1 LTNIAWNIP
10 TKCDPTNTRDA
21 QASGE
26 FDDWWFLTVIEP
38 ARALAPAPP
47 YRLGDDMN
55 GVRERQQFGRT
66 AIAAAAAM
74 VAMGAA
80 AGARAQ
86 QAASPQEPGD
96 GIVTVQVT
104 GVRAALEQSLRQK
117 RGADAVVEV
126 VTAEDIGKMPDKNV
140 ADAIQRLPGV
150 NTQSSAGGEGGF
162 GENDRVSLRGTS
174 PSLQQ
179 TLFNG
184 HAISTG
190 DWFVLNQVGGNVGR
204 SSSFSLLPSEL
215 VGSVVVQKSPT
226 ANLVEGGVSGAIDVI
241 TRRPLDFHQ
250 QLTVEGSVQANYNDL
265 SKKTEPQVS
274 ALVSWKNDQHTA
286 GVLLQAFSEK
296 QGVRRDGQEILG
308 YSPILASSAAAKANP
323 SLAGVMVPTFIGAS
337 LFEQV
342 KKRTGG
348 AFDLEARPAR
358 GTSVDLNGF
367 YSKLQAGHQNT
378 NWLAAPANS
387 INSSNLIPQSPVVRS
402 NTLVAAGFASN
413 SGEVDNIYRPDAG
426 GESWYLDLNGK
437 WRASDDLTFSGKIG
451 RTHGIGW
458 DRGDVYYQ
466 NNVDGGMVY
475 ALNGMTPASVSYPGG
490 NTASPGS
497 TAWAGGGEAQS
508 VDKENYGQL
517 DGEWRVGGVVET
529 VRFGTRVTD
538 HQRTAEH
545 PLETRPGALGFS
557 NPGPAW
563 SGQMYPSDFAS
574 NLGGN
579 LSSNYFKYDGAAL
592 GAWGAVPGNRL
603 LDYTVRHN
611 WTDEFRV
618 GEKTAALYAMAEFG
632 GDRWSG
638 NAGVRAI
645 QTRQATVVNLAGGP
659 NPVKGSAFGDYTPTT
674 FERTYRD
681 YLPSVNLKYDARS
694 DLVLRTGLAKTMARP
709 DYSALGGSVS
719 LNDDALS
726 GSGGN
731 VNLDPVRSTNFDL
744 SAEWYFAP
752 RSLLSAGLFYMD
764 LNSIVAQGTSTGTYY
779 NNKRG
784 TQTAYQITSPYN
796 TSGKNKGMELSYQQP
811 LFGSFGMLAN
821 YTYADGKLDDG
832 GELLNSSKDTYNVTG
847 YFENE
852 RFSARLAYNY
862 RSAYKAGVDRGAS
875 QHVAGMPS
883 LAASVNVKLTEQL
896 TLTFDALNLTNETIK
911 MYAENLDRP
920 RAFYSNGRTF
930 YAGLRIKL

>member
-1 LTNIAWNIP
+1 
-10 TKCDPTNTRDA
+10 
-21 QASGE
+21 
-26 FDDWWFLTVIEP
+26 
-38 ARALAPAPP
+38 
-47 YRLGDDMN
+47 MN
-55 GVRERQQFGRT
+55 ELKGRQKFERT
-66 AIAAAAAM
+66 AIAAAVGVLALGIAAQ
-74 VAMGAA
+74 AQ
-80 AGARAQ
+80 AQ
-86 QAASPQEPGD
+86 QAQDSGEAP
-96 GIVTVQVT
+96 TVVVT

-190 DWFVLNQVGGNVGR
+190 DWFVLNQIGGSVGR

-215 VGSVVVQKSPT
+215 VGSVVVQKSAT

-241 TRRPLDFHQ
+241 TRRPLDFRQ

-274 ALVSWKNDQHTA
+274 ALVSWKNDQNTA
-286 GVLLQAFSEK
+286 GVLLQGFSEK

-308 YSPILASSAAAKANP
+308 YTPISAASAAAQANP
-323 SLAGVMVPTFIGAS
+323 SLAGVVVPTFIGAS
-337 LFEQV
+337 LFEQT
-342 KKRTGG
+342 KKRSGG
-348 AFDLEARPAR
+348 AFDLQAKPSRDA
-358 GTSVDLNGF
+358 SVDLNGF
-367 YSKLQAGHQNT
+367 YSKLEAGHQNT

-387 INSSNLIPQSPVVRS
+387 INSSNLIPQNPVVRN
-402 NTLVAAGFASN
+402 NTLLAAGFSSN

-426 GESWYLDLNGK
+426 GESWYLDLDGK
-437 WRASDDLTFSGKIG
+437 LRVTSDLTLSGKVG
-451 RTHGIGW
+451 KTHGIGW
-458 DRGDVYYQ
+458 DHSDVYYQ

-475 ALNGMTPASVSYPGG
+475 ALNGMSPASVSYPGG
-490 NTASPGS
+490 TTNRPGS

-508 VDKENYGQL
+508 VDQEKYAQA
-517 DGEWRVGGVVET
+517 DGEWRLHDGMVEA
-529 VRFGTRVTD
+529 VRFGVRATD
-538 HQRTAEH
+538 HHRTAEH
-545 PLETRPGALGFS
+545 PLETRPGPLGFS

-603 LDYTVRHN
+603 LDYTLRHN
-611 WTDEFRV
+611 WTDEFSV
-618 GEKTAALYAMAEFG
+618 GEKTAALYAMADLAG
-632 GDRWSG
+632 AGWSG

-645 QTRQATVVNLAGGP
+645 RTHQTTIVNLAGGP
-659 NPVKGSAFGDYTPTT
+659 NPIKGSAFGDYTPTT
-674 FERTYRD
+674 FERTYYD
-681 YLPSVNLKYDARS
+681 YLPSANLKFDVRP
-694 DLVLRTGLAKTMARP
+694 DLVLRASAAKTMARP

-731 VNLDPVRSTNFDL
+731 VNLDPVRSTNVDFT
-744 SAEWYFAP
+744 AEWYFAP
-752 RSLLSAGLFYMD
+752 KSLLSAALFYMD
-764 LNSIVAQGTSTGTYY
+764 LKSIVAQGTSTGTYY

-784 TQTAYQITSPYN
+784 TQTAYQITSPFN
-796 TSGKNKGMELSYQQP
+796 TSGKNKGVELSYQQP
-811 LFGSFGMLAN
+811 VWNDFGVLAN

-832 GELLNSSKDTYNVTG
+832 GELLNSSKDTWNLTG
-847 YFENE
+847 YYENS

-862 RSAYKAGVDRGAS
+862 RSSYKAGVDRGAS

-911 MYAENLDRP
+911 MYAENTDRP

-930 YAGLRIKL
+930 YVGLRAKL

>member
-1 LTNIAWNIP
+1 MNESMARQMH
-10 TKCDPTNTRDA
+10 TK
-21 QASGE
+21 
-26 FDDWWFLTVIEP
+26 
-38 ARALAPAPP
+38 
-47 YRLGDDMN
+47 
-55 GVRERQQFGRT
+55 T
-66 AIAAAAAM
+66 AIAAA
-74 VAMGAA
+74 VTILTMGTALQA
-80 AGARAQ
+80 QAQ
-86 QAASPQEPGD
+86 QAEQQ
-96 GIVTVQVT
+96 IVVVT

-117 RGADAVVEV
+117 RDADAVVDV

-190 DWFVLNQVGGNVGR
+190 DWFLLNQIGGNVGR

-215 VGSVVVQKSPT
+215 VGSVVVQKSAT
-226 ANLVEGGVSGAIDVI
+226 ADLVEGGVSGAINVI
-241 TRRPLDFHQ
+241 TRRPLDFRQ

-265 SKKTEPQVS
+265 AGKIQPQLS
-274 ALVSWKNDQHTA
+274 ALMNWKNADNSA

-296 QGVRRDGQEILG
+296 SSVRRDGQEILG
-308 YSPILASSAAAKANP
+308 YTPISPTSAAAVANP
-323 SLAGVMVPTFIGAS
+323 ALAGVIVPTFIGAS

-348 AFDLEARPAR
+348 AFDVELRPSRAL
-358 GTSVDLNGF
+358 SLDLNGF
-367 YSKLQAGHQNT
+367 YSKLEAPHQNT

-387 INSSNLIPQSPVVRS
+387 INGSNLVPLSSTVRN
-402 NTLVAAGFASN
+402 NTLVAAAFASN

-426 GESWYLDLNGK
+426 GESWYVDFNGK
-437 WRASDDLTFSGKIG
+437 LRVNDDLTVSGKLG
-451 RTHGIGW
+451 TTHGVGY
-458 DRGDVYYQ
+458 DRKDVYYQ
-466 NNVDGGMVY
+466 NNVNGGMTY
-475 ALNGMTPASVSYPGG
+475 ALNGLSPAAVSYPGG
-490 NTASPGS
+490 NTTTPGS

-508 VDKENYGQL
+508 VDKEQYGQV
-517 DGEWRVGGVVET
+517 DADWRMHDSLLT
-529 VRFGTRVTD
+529 SIKFGARLTD
-538 HQRTAEH
+538 HHRSAEH

-574 NLGGN
+574 NLGGG

-611 WTDEFRV
+611 WTDEFQV
-618 GEKTAALYAMAEFG
+618 AEKTAALYAMASLG
-632 GDRWSG
+632 GDGWSG
-638 NAGVRAI
+638 NVGLRAI
-645 QTRQATVVNLAGGP
+645 QTRQSTIVNLAGGLAP
-659 NPVKGSAFGDYTPTT
+659 ITGSAFGAYTPTT

-681 YLPSVNLKYDARS
+681 YLPSANVKFDVRP
-694 DLVLRTGLAKTMARP
+694 DLVVRGAVARTIARP

-731 VNLDPVRSTNFDL
+731 VNLDPVRSTNYDL

-752 RSLLSAGLFYMD
+752 KALLSAGLFYMD
-764 LNSIVAQGTSTGTYY
+764 LRSIVAQGTASGTYY

-784 TQTAYQITSPYN
+784 AQTVYQITSPYN
-796 TSGKNKGMELSYQQP
+796 TSGSNKGAELSYQQP
-811 LFGSFGMLAN
+811 LWGNFGALVN

-832 GELLNSSKDTYNVTG
+832 GELLNSSRNTYNLTG
-847 YFENE
+847 YFEND
-852 RFSARLAYNY
+852 RLSARLAYNF

-875 QHVAGMPS
+875 QHVDGSPS
-883 LAASVNVKLTEQL
+883 LAASLNFKLSERL
-896 TLTFDALNLTNETIK
+896 TLTFDALNLTNETIS
-911 MYAENLDRP
+911 MYAENSDRP

-930 YAGLRIKL
+930 YLGLRAKL

>member
-1 LTNIAWNIP
+1 
-10 TKCDPTNTRDA
+10 
-21 QASGE
+21 
-26 FDDWWFLTVIEP
+26 
-38 ARALAPAPP
+38 
-47 YRLGDDMN
+47 MN
-55 GVRERQQFGRT
+55 KLMGRQQFTRT
-66 AIAAAAAM
+66 GIAAAASM
-74 VAMGAA
+74 LAMGIAH
-80 AGARAQ
+80 AQ
-86 QAASPQEPGD
+86 QAPEPG
-96 GIVTVQVT
+96 GEQTVIVT

-117 RGADAVVEV
+117 RGADSVVEV

-215 VGSVVVQKSPT
+215 VGSVVVQKSAT

-241 TRRPLDFHQ
+241 TRHPLDFRQ
-250 QLTVEGSVQANYNDL
+250 PLTVEGAIQANYNDL

-274 ALVSWKNDQHTA
+274 ALVSWKNGQGTA
-286 GVLLQAFSEK
+286 GVLLQGFSEK
-296 QGVRRDGQEILG
+296 QAVRRDGQEILG
-308 YSPILASSAAAKANP
+308 YTPVSASSAAARATS
-323 SLAGVMVPTFIGAS
+323 SLAGVLVPTFIGAS
-337 LFEQV
+337 LFEQT
-342 KKRTGG
+342 KKRSGG
-348 AFDLEARPAR
+348 AFDLEAKPSRDA
-358 GTSVDLNGF
+358 SVDLNGF
-367 YSKLQAGHQNT
+367 YSKLEAGHQNT

-387 INSSNLIPQSPVVRS
+387 INSSNLVPQNPVIRN
-402 NTLVAAGFASN
+402 NTLVSAAFASN

-426 GESWYLDLNGK
+426 GESWYLDLDGK
-437 WRASDDLTFSGKIG
+437 LRVTGDLALTGKAG
-451 RTHGIGW
+451 KTHGIGW
-458 DRGDVYYQ
+458 DHADVYYQ

-475 ALNGMTPASVSYPGG
+475 ALNGMSPASVSYPGG
-490 NTASPGS
+490 TTTRPGS

-508 VDKENYGQL
+508 VDQERYAQL
-517 DGEWRVGGVVET
+517 DADWRLHDSMVEAI
-529 VRFGTRVTD
+529 RFGVRATD
-538 HQRTAEH
+538 HRRTAEH

-579 LSSNYFKYDGAAL
+579 LSANYFKYDGAAL

-611 WTDEFRV
+611 WTDEFSV
-618 GEKTAALYAMAEFG
+618 GEKTAAVYGMADFG
-632 GDRWSG
+632 GDGWSG

-645 QTRQATVVNLAGGP
+645 RTHQTSIVNLGGGP

-674 FERTYRD
+674 FERTYYD
-681 YLPSVNLKYDARS
+681 YLPSANLKFDVRP
-694 DLVLRTGLAKTMARP
+694 DLVLRTSAARTMARP

-731 VNLDPVRSTNFDL
+731 VNLDPVRSTNVDVT
-744 SAEWYFAP
+744 AEWYFAP
-752 RSLLSAGLFYMD
+752 KSLLSAALFYMD
-764 LNSIVAQGTSTGTYY
+764 LRSIVAQGTSTGTYY

-784 TQTAYQITSPYN
+784 TQAAYQITSPYN
-796 TSGKNKGMELSYQQP
+796 TSGKNRGVELSWQQP
-811 LFGSFGMLAN
+811 VWNDFGVLAN
-821 YTYADGKLDDG
+821 YTYADGQLDDG
-832 GELLNSSKDTYNVTG
+832 GELLNSSKDTYNLTG
-847 YFENE
+847 YYENA
-852 RFSARLAYNY
+852 RFSARLAYSY
-862 RSAYKAGVDRGAS
+862 RSSYKAGVDRGAS

-883 LAASVNVKLTEQL
+883 LAASVNVRLTDQL

-911 MYAENLDRP
+911 MYAENTDRP

-930 YAGLRIKL
+930 YIGLRAKL

>member
-1 LTNIAWNIP
+1 
-10 TKCDPTNTRDA
+10 
-21 QASGE
+21 
-26 FDDWWFLTVIEP
+26 
-38 ARALAPAPP
+38 
-47 YRLGDDMN
+47 MN
-55 GVRERQQFGRT
+55 EMMARQQYTRT
-66 AIAAAAAM
+66 AIAAA
-74 VAMGAA
+74 VAVLMMGGQAQA
-80 AGARAQ
+80 QESAGAPAEPM
-86 QAASPQEPGD
+86 QA
-96 GIVTVQVT
+96 VVVT

-117 RGADAVVEV
+117 RDADAVVDV

-190 DWFVLNQVGGNVGR
+190 DWFVLNQFGGSVGR

-226 ANLVEGGVSGAIDVI
+226 ADLVEGGVSGAINVI
-241 TRRPLDFHQ
+241 TRRPLDLRKA
-250 QLTVEGSVQANYNDL
+250 LTVEGSVQANYNDL
-265 SKKTEPQVS
+265 SKKTEPQLS
-274 ALVSWKNDQHTA
+274 ALFAWKNPANTA
-286 GVLLQAFSEK
+286 GVLFQAFSEK
-296 QGVRRDGQEILG
+296 SAVRRDGQEILG
-308 YSPILASSAAAKANP
+308 YSQISATSAAAKANP
-323 SLAGVMVPTFIGAS
+323 ALAGVAVPTFIGAS
-337 LFEQV
+337 LFEQT

-348 AFDLEARPAR
+348 AFDLEARLSPDL
-358 GTSVDLNGF
+358 GIDLNGF
-367 YSKLQAGHQNT
+367 YSKLEAPHQNT

-387 INSSNLIPQSPVVRS
+387 INGANQIPANAVIRN
-402 NTLVAAGFASN
+402 NTLVSASFPIN
-413 SGEVDNIYRPDAG
+413 SGEVDNIYRPGAG

-437 WRASDDLTFSGKIG
+437 FRATSDLTFTGKIG
-451 RTHGIGW
+451 RTYGIGY
-458 DRGDVYYQ
+458 DRDDVYYQ
-466 NNVDGGMVY
+466 NNVNGGMTY
-475 ALNGMTPASVSYPGG
+475 ALNGMSPASVSYPGG
-490 NTASPGS
+490 STTVPGS

-508 VDKENYGQL
+508 VDKEKYGQI
-517 DGEWRVGGVVET
+517 DGAWRMRDSMVESIKFGA
-529 VRFGTRVTD
+529 RFTD

-545 PLETRPGALGFS
+545 PLETRPGPLGFS

-563 SGQMYPSDFAS
+563 TGQMYPSDFAS
-574 NLGGN
+574 NLGGG

-603 LDYTVRHN
+603 LDFTLRHN
-611 WTDEFRV
+611 WTDEFKV
-618 GEKTAALYAMAEFG
+618 KEKTSAVYGMADFS
-632 GDRWSG
+632 GDGWRG
-638 NAGVRAI
+638 NVGVRAI
-645 QTRQATVVNLAGGP
+645 QTRQTTVVNLAGGP
-659 NPVKGSAFGDYTPTT
+659 APITGSAFGAYTPTT

-681 YLPSVNLKYDARS
+681 YLPSANLKFDVRP
-694 DLVLRTGLAKTMARP
+694 DLVVRTALAKTISRP

-752 RSLLSAGLFYMD
+752 KALLSAGLFYMD

-784 TQTAYQITSPYN
+784 VQTVYQITSPYN
-796 TSGKNKGMELSYQQP
+796 TSGTNKGVELSYQQP
-811 LFGSFGMLAN
+811 LATNFGVLAN

-832 GELLNSSKDTYNVTG
+832 GELLNSSRNTYNLTG

-852 RFSARLAYNY
+852 RFSARLAYSY

-875 QHVAGMPS
+875 QHVDAMPS
-883 LAASVNVKLTEQL
+883 LAASLNFKLTEQL

-911 MYAENLDRP
+911 MYAENKDRP

-930 YAGLRIKL
+930 YLGLRAKL

>member
-1 LTNIAWNIP
+1 
-10 TKCDPTNTRDA
+10 
-21 QASGE
+21 
-26 FDDWWFLTVIEP
+26 
-38 ARALAPAPP
+38 
-47 YRLGDDMN
+47 MN
-55 GVRERQQFGRT
+55 GFVGRQKFART
-66 AIAAAAAM
+66 AIAAAAAL
-74 VAMGAA
+74 VAMGPALQ
-80 AGARAQ
+80 ARAQ
-86 QAASPQEPGD
+86 QAPAGEEMS
-96 GIVTVQVT
+96 TVVVS

-190 DWFVLNQVGGNVGR
+190 DWFLLNQIGGNVGR

-215 VGSVVVQKSPT
+215 VNSIVVQKSPT

-241 TRRPLDFHQ
+241 TRRPLDLRQ
-250 QLTVEGSVQANYNDL
+250 PLTVEGSVQANYNDL
-265 SKKTEPQVS
+265 SGKTEPQVS
-274 ALVSWKNDQHTA
+274 ALVSWKNPASTF
-286 GVLLQAFSEK
+286 GVLAQAFSEK
-296 QGVRRDGQEILG
+296 ATVRRDGQEILG
-308 YSPILASSAAAKANP
+308 YTPISATSAAARANP

-337 LFEQV
+337 LFEQT
-342 KKRTGG
+342 KKRSGG

-358 GTSVDLNGF
+358 GTSIDLNGF
-367 YSKLQAGHQNT
+367 YSKLEAGHQNT

-387 INSSNLIPQSPVVRS
+387 INNANQLPQNAVVRN
-402 NTLVAAGFASN
+402 NTLVGASFATN

-437 WRASDDLTFSGKIG
+437 WRASDDLTVSGKLG
-451 RTHGIGW
+451 KTHGVGY
-458 DRGDVYYQ
+458 DRNDVYYQ

-475 ALNGMTPASVSYPGG
+475 GLNGMTPASVSYPGG

-508 VDKENYGQL
+508 VDQEKYAQA
-517 DGEWRVGGVVET
+517 DAEWRVRAGLVEA
-529 VRFGTRVTD
+529 VRFGVRLTD
-538 HQRTAEH
+538 HRRTAEH
-545 PLETRPGALGFS
+545 PLETRPGPLGFS
-557 NPGPAW
+557 NPGPSW
-563 SGQMYPSDFAS
+563 SGQMYPSNFAS
-574 NLGGN
+574 DLGGH

-592 GAWGAVPGNRL
+592 GAWGALAGNRL
-603 LDYTVRHN
+603 LDYTLRHN
-611 WTDEFRV
+611 WMDEFQV

-632 GDRWSG
+632 GPGWSG
-638 NAGVRAI
+638 NAGMRAI
-645 QTRQATVVNLAGGP
+645 RTRQNTVVNLAGGT
-659 NPVKGSAFGDYTPTT
+659 NPIKGSAFGDYTPTT

-681 YLPSVNLKYDARS
+681 YLPSVNLKYDAS
-694 DLVLRTGLAKTMARP
+694 PDLVLRTGLAKTMARP

-731 VNLDPVRSTNFDL
+731 VHLDPVRSTNFDL

-752 RSLLSAGLFYMD
+752 KALLSAGLFYMD
-764 LNSIVAQGTSTGTYY
+764 LRSIVAQGTSTGTYY

-784 TQTAYQITSPYN
+784 TQTVYQITSPYN
-796 TSGKNKGMELSYQQP
+796 TSGKNKGVELSYQQP
-811 LFGSFGMLAN
+811 LWNNFGMLAN
-821 YTYADGKLDDG
+821 YTYADGELDDG
-832 GELLNSSKDTYNVTG
+832 GELLNSSKNTYNVTG

-852 RFSARLAYNY
+852 RFSARLAYNH

-883 LAASVNVKLTEQL
+883 LAASVNVKLSERL

-911 MYAENLDRP
+911 MYAENTDRP

-930 YAGLRIKL
+930 YVGLRAKL